1 MGADGGTIPKRCELV
16 RSKKKVEKVDKATK
30 NATKWKNC
38 QLTQNLLKVGT
49 FLYFIHKFDLETDN
63 CGQIRPSVQQRSRH

>member
-16 RSKKKVEKVDKATK
+16 KAKKKVEKVDKATK

-38 QLTQNLLKVGT
+38 QLTQAPLKVFAIFKFYI
-49 FLYFIHKFDLETDN
+49 FLVSETYN
-63 CGQIRPSVQQRSRH
+63 RVSAWPTL

>member
-16 RSKKKVEKVDKATK
+16 KAKKKVEKVDKATK

-38 QLTQNLLKVGT
+38 QMSQTPLKVV
-49 FLYFIHKFDLETDN
+49 FFVSVYFVLLSEARY
-63 CGQIRPSVQQRSRH
+63 CLQIWAPL